1 MGYNEDFKKVLL
13 SEPHAI
19 LGKKG
24 ISNEFIDHIIKLLK
38 KNKIVKVKA
47 LKSIA
52 SKDNIREMANQV
64 AELTNSHLLD
74 VRGKIFI
81 ISKKPI
87 KK

>member
-64 AELTNSHLLD
+64 AGLTNSHLLD